1 MIIMFLRLCSKK
13 IQKKLSCLFDA
24 FPDSVLVL
32 SCLVLF
38 CLFICPFIL
47 SFFHFPFV
55 FLSFSFHFPFDFP
68 FPFPFFPLIFPFHFP
83 SLHTFPFSLLCYYY
97 FAIII
102 RCYSFYIK
110 LCVYHLHSPFSAH
123 CVLMFFS
130 SVILSIFIFPFG
142 LHFFTFCSAKLN
154 CVNNDLH

>member
-110 LCVYHLHSPFSAH
+110 ICVYHLHSPF
-123 CVLMFFS
+123 FS
-130 SVILSIFIFPFG
+130 SLRSHVLFFCYSFHLHFPFWAS
-142 LHFFTFCSAKLN
+142 LLYVLLC
-154 CVNNDLH
+154 